1 MLVAFRPCGPKDHPT
16 LLKFVIEYYRFDKI
30 PFDRQSLSKGLSTL
44 LRNLSQGQAWLMESH
59 KKPVG
64 YAVLT
69 YNFDLEYGGVE
80 GMLTDL
86 YVSKR
91 FRNRGIGSLALYEIE
106 DFCRER
112 GIPNIELQ
120 ILHRNP
126 HAETFYRK
134 AGFQIL
140 PRKVMLLGVRTEKA
154 TRAPHA
160 RATARTKLSAGKR
173 R

>member
-1 MLVAFRPCGPKDHPT
+1 MLVTFRPCRPKDHT
-16 LLKFVIEYYRFDKI
+16 ILMKFVTEYYRFDKI
-30 PFDRQSLSKGLSTL
+30 PFDRSSLSKGLDTL
-44 LRNLSQGQAWLMESH
+44 LRNVSQGQAWLMESH

-64 YAVLT
+64 YALLT
-69 YNFDLEYGGVE
+69 YNFDLEYGGIE

-91 FRNRGIGSLALYEIE
+91 YRKQGIGSLALYEIE

-112 GIPNIELQ
+112 GIRAIELQ
-120 ILHRNP
+120 VLHHNP
-126 HAETFYRK
+126 EAETFYSK

-140 PRKVMLLGVRTEKA
+140 PRKVMLFEVRAEKA
-154 TRAPHA
+154 PRPV
-160 RATARTKLSAGKR
+160 RSSEGKR

>member
-1 MLVAFRPCGPKDHPT
+1 MLITFRPCGPKDHGT
-16 LLKFVIEYYRFDKI
+16 LLKFVVEYYRFDKI
-30 PFDRQSLSKGLSTL
+30 PFDKSSLSKGLDTL
-44 LRNLSQGQAWLMESH
+44 LRNLSQGQAWLMECH

-91 FRNRGIGSLALYEIE
+91 YRNRGIGSLALYEIE

-120 ILHRNP
+120 VLHHNP
-126 HAETFYRK
+126 EAETFYRK

-140 PRKVMLLGVRTEKA
+140 ARKVMLLGVRQDKTPRQSNPRS
-154 TRAPHA
+154 TL
-160 RATARTKLSAGKR
+160 TSGKR

>member
-1 MLVAFRPCGPKDHPT
+1 MLVTFRPCGPKDHRT
-16 LLKFVIEYYRFDKI
+16 LLKFVMEYYRFDKI
-30 PFDRQSLSKGLSTL
+30 PFNRSSLSKGLDTL
-44 LRNLSQGQAWLMESH
+44 LRNLSQGQAWLMENH

-91 FRNRGIGSLALYEIE
+91 YRNRGIGSLALYEIE

-112 GIPNIELQ
+112 GVRNIELQ
-120 ILHRNP
+120 VLHHNAA
-126 HAETFYRK
+126 AEIFYRK

-140 PRKVMLLGVRTEKA
+140 PRKVMLLGVRAEKA
-154 TRAPHA
+154 PRQSHPRQMA
-160 RATARTKLSAGKR
+160 SAGKR

>member
-1 MLVAFRPCGPKDHPT
+1 MLVTFRPCRPKDRAI
-16 LLKFVIEYYRFDKI
+16 LMKFVTEYYRFDKI
-30 PFDRQSLSKGLSTL
+30 PFDRSSLSKGLDTL
-44 LRNLSQGQAWLMESH
+44 LRNVSQGQAWLMESH

-91 FRNRGIGSLALYEIE
+91 FRNQGIGSLALYEIE

-112 GIPNIELQ
+112 GIRAIELQ
-120 ILHRNP
+120 VLHHNP
-126 HAETFYRK
+126 AAETFYRK
-134 AGFQIL
+134 AGFRIL
-140 PRKVMLLGVRTEKA
+140 PRKVMLFDVREERAPRPVRT
-154 TRAPHA
+154 
-160 RATARTKLSAGKR
+160 SAGKR